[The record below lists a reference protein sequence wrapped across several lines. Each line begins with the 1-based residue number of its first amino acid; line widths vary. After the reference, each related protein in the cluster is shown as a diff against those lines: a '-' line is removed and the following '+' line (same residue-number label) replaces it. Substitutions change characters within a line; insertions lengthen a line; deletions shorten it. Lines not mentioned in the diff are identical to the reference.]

1 MMNSNPKERYQIE
14 IVNFDESR
22 LDKVKVMI
30 CQLDFDQMD
39 YDIHTRLCF
48 VNNTSRNKN
57 YLRRFL
63 NIASKQQ
70 VDLLVFPE
78 LTIPREFVNEL
89 VGFSSLN
96 DMYIIGGT
104 YYKRTDEGFL
114 SVCPIVT
121 PNGVFETEKITP
133 APFEKS
139 SFQYIKDGA
148 ISGHSVKLFRGTKIG
163 DFAVLI
169 CLDYT
174 DDSLRTDL
182 DKDMLDFLI
191 VSAFNQQSNE
201 FFYSMHSDVQ
211 RSSDGLYIIYSNTYS
226 KQLNGEGRSALF
238 AFVEECYKSEF
249 QNKGC
254 SDLTPPNKIY
264 EFSEDKNF
272 CIFELDITHKKPYR
286 SKNGYTETNVKVIE
300 EDNGQMDDRYR
311 FLKAIGVDEDR
322 YKFIDSYY
330 VKPREYQEMCELL
343 ERDNVLVITG
353 DPGIGKTYT
362 AVHFLQEYYHR
373 GFNPVWFYGLAK
385 EDRDVQKNQLLT
397 FEPQDRDVVYIE
409 DPFGRTVFE
418 NREELKTIFSNLI
431 QRFRSSK
438 AKLIITSRTEVF
450 KKFENE
456 IVSAD
461 SLESFKKELNVRNPS
476 YDDSE
481 LMQIAMRYIESYTN
495 WKHKEHYISI
505 VMRGISQKRLISPLM
520 IYNLVMNNA
529 NATSSHLLKEAIK
542 NAKTTDLVSLFAD
555 EIKILTHP
563 AKILLYTVL
572 LYGRKN
578 VAQLRDMFSRCQM
591 DLFARSPF
599 EGSSFAFE
607 LRGQENH
614 RIQRLGIQIPVY
626 RFSHP
631 AYEEALIRLTENDAT
646 CALIAETCIKTILK
660 ENSHV
665 SVDLFKRYI
674 DRYPQFVEHLFQDVI
689 IQGFTNLSSYDKLVL
704 SRKMQLSK
712 LSSFKETAKQLYPI
726 EKLID
731 DLYLD
736 DNDSIKLFSLRLK
749 TLNRRRNEIGNL
761 EVDFKRFFTPERI
774 AKIHPTELLY
784 YCDLAVA
791 IDERFM
797 NRIECNFQ
805 KANIIKKFIQL
816 PTENSRKRFNELLS
830 GTAYANIYQDLK
842 DNLPDIFKGERIKSK
857 NYANTLLRYLLKKER
872 PKGHVFLD
880 DGAMR
885 AVIRGANIYPVGVE
899 GVSGDF
905 DNGDI
910 VYLSNRMFPE
920 VLSVVEMSSE
930 DINRYKGLRSSAI
943 YELAEQIIPT
953 CISKQKQRTRIRF
966 VSRKSKRNMGK
977 DKNKNRPLQ

>member
-30 CQLDFDQMD
+30 CQLDFDQME
-39 YDIHTRLCF
+39 YDKHGRLYF
-48 VNNTSRNKN
+48 VDNTSKNKN
-57 YLRRFL
+57 YIRRFL

-78 LTIPREFVNEL
+78 LTIPSEFVNEL
-89 VGFSSLN
+89 VGFSSQN

-104 YYKRTDEGFL
+104 HYKKGNQGYL

-121 PNGVFETEKITP
+121 PIGVFETEKITP

-139 SFQYIKDGA
+139 SFQDKQDGA
-148 ISGHSVKLFRGTKIG
+148 ISGHLVRLFRGTKIG
-163 DFAVLI
+163 DFAVII

-174 DDSLRTDL
+174 DDNLRIDL
-182 DKDMLDFLI
+182 GKDMLDFLI
-191 VSAFNQQSNE
+191 VSAFNQQSDE
-201 FFYSMHSDVQ
+201 FFHSMHTDVQ
-211 RSSDGLYIIYSNTYS
+211 RSSDGLYVIYSNTYS
-226 KQLNGEGRSALF
+226 KQLKGEGRSALF
-238 AFVEECYKSEF
+238 AFIDDCFKSEF
-249 QNKGC
+249 QNNGC
-254 SDLTPPNKIY
+254 SDLNPKNKIY

-300 EDNGQMDDRYR
+300 EDNSQMDDRYR

-362 AVHFLQEYYHR
+362 AVHFLQEYFHR

-385 EDRDVQKNQLLT
+385 EDRDVQKEQLLT

-450 KKFENE
+450 KKFEKE

-461 SLESFKKELNVRNPS
+461 NLESFKKELNVRNPS

-495 WKHKEHYISI
+495 WKHKKQYISI

-529 NATSSHLLKEAIK
+529 NATNSNLLKEAIK

-555 EIKILTHP
+555 EIKILSHP
-563 AKILLYTVL
+563 AKILLYTIL

-578 VAQLRDMFSRCQM
+578 VAKLRDMFNRCQM
-591 DLFARSPF
+591 DLFERSPF

-631 AYEEALIRLTENDAT
+631 AYEEALIILTENDAT

-660 ENSHV
+660 EDSHV

-674 DRYPQFVEHLFQDVI
+674 NRYPRFVEHLIQEVILQDFI
-689 IQGFTNLSSYDKLVL
+689 NFSRYDILVL
-704 SRKMQLSK
+704 SRKMQLSN

-736 DNDSIKLFSLRLK
+736 DNDNIKLFFLRLK
-749 TLNRRRNEIGNL
+749 TLNRRKNEIENI
-761 EVDFKRFFTPERI
+761 EVDFKRMFTPERI
-774 AKIHPTELLY
+774 AKIHPTELLH

-797 NRIECNFQ
+797 NMIECNFQ

-830 GTAYANIYQDLK
+830 GTAYANVYQDLK

-857 NYANTLLRYLLKKER
+857 NYADILLRYLLKKER

-885 AVIRGANIYPVGVE
+885 AVIRGANIYPIGVE
-899 GVSGDF
+899 GVCGNF
-905 DNGDI
+905 DYGDI
-910 VYLSNRMFPE
+910 VYLSNRRYPD
-920 VLSVVEMSSE
+920 VLSFVEMSSE
-930 DINRYKGLRSSAI
+930 DINKYKGLRSPEI

-953 CISKQKQRTRIRF
+953 CISKQKHRRRNRY
-966 VSRKSKRNMGK
+966 VPKKRKKNKGK
-977 DKNKNRPLQ
+977 DKNSPL